1 MTSEILLSARKL
13 FCTLMLFS
21 TSVDCL
27 LSLMDE
33 CGDFLVERGVG
44 RTSLEGSG
52 EEGTWPALAGRSLCR
67 IKHTIKV
74 QPFIQP
80 FNFQPIVSECST
92 LLQCSSDGA
101 AKTVYQ

>member
-44 RTSLEGSG
+44 LTSLEGSG

-67 IKHTIKV
+67 KY
-74 QPFIQP
+74 IQP
-80 FNFQPIVSECST
+80 FNFQPIVSEYST
-92 LLQCSSDGA
+92 LLQ
-101 AKTVYQ
+101 